1 MTRQTFPFFLL
12 FCLMAS
18 SAQAQQAWPFFPL
31 QPGPPQGYVPSLQPL
46 LVQSPAQASNP
57 YLPAPPAPPLLQPP
71 PPANALGKKPAAPVP
86 PPPAAAPAPAPSG
99 PTLSDLGKS
108 LRNTFTEEE
117 LDLLFQ
123 YMKDSVVASFKDE
136 EVILPPDLAFKL
148 EVVLARMKRES
159 AVYMDKLIRQLEEDL
174 KRSLKEKLAT
184 PTLPDRNSTGN

>member
-1 MTRQTFPFFLL
+1 MKRVRLSLLL
-12 FCLMAS
+12 FIPLALP
-18 SAQAQQAWPFFPL
+18 AQAQQYWPYYLLTP
-31 QPGPPQGYVPSLQPL
+31 QPVQQGYQPSLQAPVL
-46 LVQSPAQASNP
+46 QPPAQAQNP
-57 YLPAPPAPPLLQPP
+57 YLPTPPSPPLLQGQTPAK
-71 PPANALGKKPAAPVP
+71 PPAVVA
-86 PPPAAAPAPAPSG
+86 PPPAAAPQAPAG

-123 YMKDSVVASFKDE
+123 YMKDSVVASFKGD

-174 KRSLKEKLAT
+174 KRSLKEKLT
-184 PTLPDRNSTGN
+184 PPVEPAPPAGVRTNGH